1 MKIKHRNSTG
11 FTLIELLVVIGI
23 IGILA
28 SMMLPALAKA
38 KDKARSIKAVSN
50 KRQLHFAWQ
59 MATDDND
66 GFLVKNNWQAAP
78 TLDDDGWIRDGVRI
92 WRTWCAHDAGLN
104 SLTDKRAFL
113 NAALGQYISHEAKMF
128 KNPGDYFMNRN
139 GKPTERSIAMNVM
152 LGSSE
157 SLYGNI
163 YQDASGWSGIMHHE
177 AAVMNPTRTFVFI
190 DVDTRQSPSPVFMV
204 PKFFGDLTTPSAAG
218 HYNGHRA
225 SVSFADGHCES
236 VNWWSKEGG
245 ANLWTIKHDG
255 WDGNDGV
262 RLRGNGNGLAAA
274 PGATGR
280 NAAPAPGTGR
290 GLVQM
295 GDRR

>member
-92 WRTWCAHDAGLN
+92 WRTWCAHAAGLS
-104 SLTDKRAFL
+104 SLAKRA
-113 NAALGQYISHEAKMF
+113 
-128 KNPGDYFMNRN
+128 KN
-139 GKPTERSIAMNVM
+139 
-152 LGSSE
+152 
-157 SLYGNI
+157 
-163 YQDASGWSGIMHHE
+163 
-177 AAVMNPTRTFVFI
+177 
-190 DVDTRQSPSPVFMV
+190 
-204 PKFFGDLTTPSAAG
+204 
-218 HYNGHRA
+218 
-225 SVSFADGHCES
+225 
-236 VNWWSKEGG
+236 
-245 ANLWTIKHDG
+245 
-255 WDGNDGV
+255 
-262 RLRGNGNGLAAA
+262 
-274 PGATGR
+274 
-280 NAAPAPGTGR
+280 
-290 GLVQM
+290 
-295 GDRR
+295 